1 MQGNYQ
7 NGGKKLDCADFDARL
22 AELLDGAMQGQELAD
37 FRAHAEACVDC
48 GPLFTQAQEGMKW
61 LSMLEAVEPPAN
73 LVHNILAATS
83 MRDATAPALAE
94 HKDGRSWLRRAAD
107 WVSPALAPVFTA
119 AMQPRYAMTA
129 ATAFLSISM
138 ILNFAGFRLKDL
150 RRMDWRPSAIAQSA
164 SLQYYETTAKVT
176 KYYENIRI
184 VYQLQS
190 QWERIKQNRT
200 ESQDG
205 QQNEPQQNNDK
216 GKRKNDP
223 DQQRESNRNHLPEQ
237 GGVMLAMLTEEYT
250 GNIYM
255 HDRRTA

>member
-22 AELLDGAMQGQELAD
+22 ADLLDGAMQGQELAD

-48 GPLFTQAQEGMKW
+48 GPLFTQAQEGLKW
-61 LSMLEAVEPPAN
+61 LSTLKEVEPPAN

-83 MRDATAPALAE
+83 MYESAAPVLAE
-94 HKDGRSWLRRAAD
+94 VKDGRNWLRRAAD
-107 WVSPALAPVFTA
+107 WVSPALAPAFVA

-138 ILNFAGFRLKDL
+138 ILNFAGVRFKDL

-176 KYYENIRI
+176 KYYDNLKI

-190 QWERIKQNRT
+190 QWERIKQNRA
-200 ESQDG
+200 EQG
-205 QQNEPQQNNDK
+205 EQPQNDNDK
-216 GKRKNDP
+216 SKNKRKNENE
-223 DQQRESNRNHLPEQ
+223 QRESNRNHLPEQ
-237 GGVMLAMLTEEYT
+237 GGVMMAMLTEEHS
-250 GNIYM
+250 GNIHM